1 MIFVKDDTVSKFKA
15 YGNWV
20 AVKTVFKEEHVT
32 SAGIVYTDDL
42 PDNLMTWSEVVS
54 VGPEVS
60 EDILEGDHVYWKYGA
75 DPGCFYKQ
83 DDEALDLVQSDNLL
97 AVKRPDEAE

>member
-1 MIFVKDDTVSKFKA
+1 MNNFKA

-20 AVKTVFKEEHVT
+20 AVKTAFKEEHIT
-32 SAGIVYTDDL
+32 EAGIVYKDDL
-42 PDNLMTWSEVVS
+42 PDNMMTWSEVVS
-54 VGPEVS
+54 VGPDVT

-75 DPGCFYKQ
+75 DPGCYYNGG
-83 DDEALDLVQSDNLL
+83 DESLDLVQSHNLL

>member
-1 MIFVKDDTVSKFKA
+1 MSKFKA

-20 AVKTVFKEEHVT
+20 ALKTVFREEHV
-32 SAGIVYTDDL
+32 SEAGIMYKDGL

-54 VGPEVS
+54 VGPYVN

-75 DPGCFYKQ
+75 DPGCFYK
-83 DDEALDLVQSDNLL
+83 EGEESLDLVQSHNLL
-97 AVKRPDEAE
+97 AVKRPDEAK

>member
-1 MIFVKDDTVSKFKA
+1 MNIVKDDTVSKFKA

-32 SAGIVYTDDL
+32 SAGIVYKDDL

-60 EDILEGDHVYWKYGA
+60 EDILEI
-75 DPGCFYKQ
+75 
-83 DDEALDLVQSDNLL
+83 L
-97 AVKRPDEAE
+97 AAFISRMMRHLILYSHIIFSQ